1 MSLEIKNLQVKLNK
15 KTILHNLQLEIEDGE
30 YIALLGP
37 SGSGKTTLLKNLS
50 GLLETDQGQV
60 LLDGKDYTDIP
71 AYKRP
76 IAVVFQDMRLFP
88 HYTVFENIA
97 FPLKFTSLSKQE
109 VKDKILH
116 LLKEVQLE
124 GYADSAIQNLSG
136 GQQQRVALAR
146 ALAMDPK
153 LLLLDEPFS
162 GLDEPLRREMG
173 QLVYRLHK
181 EKGLTT
187 LLITHDKR
195 EAIEFADRIAFLHQ
209 GHLVQVGSVKEMVD
223 QPKDEY
229 LASFFGKMNEL
240 NGRIEEGI
248 FYSDQLDWV
257 FKLNQTSLEGS
268 VKLMVRPA
276 KIKLFS
282 HDLSEPE
289 AIQCAARIEKI
300 SRFPDIVECLLRL
313 EDDLYWTA
321 SMSHHEF
328 EALSVESGSLVHIFI
343 QPKNIKLFPK

>member
-1 MSLEIKNLQVKLNK
+1 MSLEINNLQVKLNH
-15 KTILHNLQLEIEDGE
+15 KTILHDIQLQIEKGE

-50 GLLETDQGQV
+50 GLLDADHGQIF
-60 LLDGKDYTDIP
+60 LDGKEYTKVP

-97 FPLKFTSLSKQE
+97 FPLKFSKMSQSE
-109 VKDKILH
+109 VREKVLR
-116 LLKEVQLE
+116 LLQEVQLQ

-195 EAIEFADRIAFLHQ
+195 EAIEFADRIAFLHK
-209 GHLVQVGSVKEMVD
+209 GHLVQVGSVEEMVD

-240 NGRIEEGI
+240 SGQIEEGI

-257 FKLNQTSLEGS
+257 FKLNQTSLEGP

-289 AIQCAARIEKI
+289 AIQGVARIEKI

-313 EDDLYWTA
+313 EDDLNWTA

-328 EALSVESGSLVHIFI
+328 EALSVESGSLVHILI
-343 QPKNIKLFPK
+343 QPQSIKLFSK